1 MVLLCMLILSMVSL
15 PTLSRLAPDYYRTPL
30 YNRRV
35 IGVME
40 RLHKN
45 FTKEAVEVVGPPA
58 WKVIGPTLKKGF
70 NDAMG
75 QLKKFK
81 FDKGIR
87 NKRKGTENSDKTE
100 EVAKK

>member
-1 MVLLCMLILSMVSL
+1 
-15 PTLSRLAPDYYRTPL
+15 
-30 YNRRV
+30 
-35 IGVME
+35 ME

-58 WKVIGPTLKKGF
+58 WKVVGPTLKKGF

-81 FDKGIR
+81 FDNGIR
-87 NKRKGTENSDKTE
+87 PRKGKLFMGLWSFIPIFCHSQQSRHFMTLF
-100 EVAKK
+100 